1 MAHPDIDY
9 LLVLERNRERMA
21 EAAHARLVKE
31 AEIAN
36 RINAGEA
43 APSRSNRL
51 RETLMLFVARFL
63 SFTGERML
71 NWSCRLQYR
80 YALLAAAGGEKRP
93 SPCES

>member
-1 MAHPDIDY
+1 MTHPDIDY
-9 LLVLERNRERMA
+9 LVVLEHNRDLLA

-43 APSRSNRL
+43 APSRSSRL
-51 RETLMLFVARFL
+51 RETLMLFAARSL
-63 SFTGERML
+63 SFTGEWML

-80 YALLAAAGGEKRP
+80 YALLAAAGAENRP